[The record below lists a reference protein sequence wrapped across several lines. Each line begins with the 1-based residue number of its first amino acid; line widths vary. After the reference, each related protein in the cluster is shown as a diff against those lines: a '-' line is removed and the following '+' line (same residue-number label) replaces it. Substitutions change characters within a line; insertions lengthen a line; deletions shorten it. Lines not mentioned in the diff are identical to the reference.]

1 MILGEIKPMEGEIRK
16 GSDLKISY
24 IPQDVHFQTGSL
36 RKFAKEYQ
44 LEESVLKAML
54 VKMGFSKEDLEANM
68 ENLSEGQRK
77 RFS

>member
-44 LEESVLKAML
+44 L
-54 VKMGFSKEDLEANM
+54 
-68 ENLSEGQRK
+68 
-77 RFS
+77 